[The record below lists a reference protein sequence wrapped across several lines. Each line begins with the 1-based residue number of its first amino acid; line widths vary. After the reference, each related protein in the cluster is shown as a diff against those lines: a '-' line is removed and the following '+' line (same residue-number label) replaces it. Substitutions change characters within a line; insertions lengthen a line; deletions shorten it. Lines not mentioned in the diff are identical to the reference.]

1 MRRLYCKIKLQNE
14 KEEVFL
20 GNNSESYNALKN
32 RKTFNNFNSVEDNN
46 SSNSPPPVEHLL
58 NGGINSNFGNNNK
71 VVIPDNPLVSLTD
84 EELRE
89 IDKILLPQVDYD
101 FIDPY
106 NFEDPLDISFFE
118 GTWMAQAV
126 RNTMLFRMV
135 FHVQPDDFVQ
145 TWKDYKDYEE
155 MRNAF
160 DIYQHILKGH
170 LQINESAESPP
181 KEGNNLQD
189 ETEYENEDVEE
200 HHRRLQRNAKLIEL
214 ERFQMSV
221 TNENAGTSI
230 TPYGKGTV
238 YDHETG
244 LKLMKMVRGHVVCFP
259 TRWLKKEVESSNWF
273 YKADKL
279 PPIQIYD

>member
-1 MRRLYCKIKLQNE
+1 
-14 KEEVFL
+14 
-20 GNNSESYNALKN
+20 
-32 RKTFNNFNSVEDNN
+32 
-46 SSNSPPPVEHLL
+46 
-58 NGGINSNFGNNNK
+58 
-71 VVIPDNPLVSLTD
+71 
-84 EELRE
+84 
-89 IDKILLPQVDYD
+89 
-101 FIDPY
+101 
-106 NFEDPLDISFFE
+106 
-118 GTWMAQAV
+118 
-126 RNTMLFRMV
+126 
-135 FHVQPDDFVQ
+135 
-145 TWKDYKDYEE
+145 